1 MTQTLENTKKV
12 KNYFDRHWSKN
23 NLKNQEKSTLGEYEK
38 EAIDYAF
45 HYIKSYFNSLKNKNV
60 LEIGP
65 GNGNNILKF
74 VKLGANVTAI
84 DVSKKSLQLS
94 KNLMMKHGLLDKVK
108 FAQMDA
114 HNLKFRKNKFDIV
127 FIQSTLMYLKP
138 SVVAKQCSKVLKKNG
153 LFVFIEPTLD
163 NFLIRLYRAIFSEFK
178 ETNPNYITYQ
188 QIISISKL
196 FRSIRIKGFYIFS
209 FACLIFGKNNF
220 LQRSAAFIL
229 KKIENLAII
238 IFPQLE
244 KKSWLFVSINI
255 K

>member
-1 MTQTLENTKKV
+1 MARNLENTKKV

-23 NLKNQEKSTLGEYEK
+23 NIKNQEKSTFGEYEK
-38 EAIDYAF
+38 EATNYAF
-45 HYIKSYFNSLKNKNV
+45 HCIKSHFNSLKNKDV

-74 VKLGANVTAI
+74 AKLGANVTAI

-94 KNLMMKHGLLDKVK
+94 KDLMMKHRLLDKVK
-108 FAQMDA
+108 FVQMDV
-114 HNLKFRKNKFDIV
+114 HNLKFRKNEFDIV

-138 SVVAKQCSKVLKKNG
+138 SVVAKQCSNVLKKNG

-163 NFLIRLYRAIFSEFK
+163 NFLIRIYRTIFSEFK
-178 ETNPNYITYQ
+178 ETNPKYISYR

-196 FRSIRIKGFYIFS
+196 FRSVRIQGFYIFS
-209 FACLIFGKNNF
+209 FACLLFGKNNF

-229 KKIENLAII
+229 KKIENLAMI

-244 KKSWLFVSINI
+244 KKAWLYVSINI